1 MTRHIL
7 KIELTTIDKE
17 LAQYYSER
25 KNYGSDAGVNI
36 CFPTTLVATKSDFI
50 MVSLGIRANIS
61 CGKYNIMPR
70 SSIYKYPIRMQQIMT
85 VTNNGNELVVKF
97 KVLNDCK
104 FDKLQSILQIVAPD
118 LNPIDIELVENNQI
132 SKSFREHHYIL
143 KLMIISNDPELQKYY
158 QTLESSSRIPLCF
171 PKNVSLK
178 QTTNSGVLVGLGVIC
193 KMICRDNEPRAY
205 YLDFDGHK
213 NVGLA
218 NTRGLIDSSYRGEI
232 CAALDVYNDC
242 EFNKLDSIV
251 SICTND
257 TTPIRIDI
265 VNELDATERGTG
277 GFGSTGK

>member
-7 KIELTTIDKE
+7 KIELTTIDRE

-25 KNYGSDAGVNI
+25 KNYSSDAGVNI
-36 CFPTTLVATKSDFI
+36 CFPTQLVATKSDFI
-50 MVSLGIRANIS
+50 KVSMGIRANIS
-61 CGKYNIMPR
+61 CDKYHVLPR
-70 SSIYKYPIRMQQIMT
+70 SSIYKYPIRMSQKLT
-85 VTNNGNELVVKF
+85 FANSGNELVISF

-104 FDKLQSILQIVAPD
+104 FDKLQSILQIIAPD
-118 LNPIDIELVENNQI
+118 MNPIDIELVDNQI
-132 SKSFREHHYIL
+132 YKSFRDNHYIL
-143 KLMIISNDPELQKYY
+143 KIMIIANDPELEKYY
-158 QTLESSSRIPLCF
+158 QTLEPSSRIPLCF

-178 QTTNSGVLVGLGVIC
+178 QTTNSGVIVGLGVIC
-193 KMICRDNEPRAY
+193 KMICSDTNEPRAY

-218 NTRGLIDSSYRGEI
+218 NTQGLIDSSYRGELG
-232 CAALDVYNDC
+232 AALDVYNDC

-257 TTPIRIDI
+257 TTLIHVDI
-265 VNELDATERGTG
+265 VNKLDATERGAG